1 MAETGEPE
9 AVPDAD
15 VELYK
20 RLREAGRTELVWWR
34 AELEF
39 FDYGWSVLLAWL
51 RSGLIAQKCTEKGRP
66 VRLPADWSTEDQED
80 VASVAV
86 GDGLAMFGSAVE
98 EDRWHPNFGAS
109 LKTYFLGGCV
119 LAIPNALRLWR
130 RCRDRYHG
138 SVTELAKLAGSER
151 EAVSPVDV
159 IASTEAV
166 EDLVRDENERNQ
178 AIMKLVAL
186 DFDPAEIAEVLR
198 LTPAAV
204 HVRMPRL
211 RRKYGSGEGRAE

>member
-1 MAETGEPE
+1 
-9 AVPDAD
+9 
-15 VELYK
+15 
-20 RLREAGRTELVWWR
+20 
-34 AELEF
+34 
-39 FDYGWSVLLAWL
+39 
-51 RSGLIAQKCTEKGRP
+51 
-66 VRLPADWSTEDQED
+66 
-80 VASVAV
+80 
-86 GDGLAMFGSAVE
+86 
-98 EDRWHPNFGAS
+98 
-109 LKTYFLGGCV
+109 V

-166 EDLVRDENERNQ
+166 EDLVRDENERNR

-204 HVRMPRL
+204 HARMSRL